1 MLYPLKFEPILMPK
15 IWGGQNLKRLYP
27 DADRYDNIGESW
39 LVSAVQGNESVVEG
53 GFLADNTLPALLEVH
68 LNDLAVYGAH
78 PRSGINIPLSAPRI
92 PAADETA
99 RL

>member
-53 GFLADNTLPALLEVH
+53 GFLADNTLPELVEVY
-68 LNDLAVYGAH
+68 LNDLVGD
-78 PRSGINIPLSAPRI
+78 GV
-92 PAADETA
+92 
-99 RL
+99 